1 MNRASRVGVLHPG
14 ALGGALGKAIAEA
27 GDTPISCLRGRS
39 ATTRERALAANF
51 VVVPS
56 LDELARDSD
65 IVISLV
71 PPARALEVA
80 LCFAAC
86 ADQYA
91 DSARMPTFIDA
102 NSVAAR
108 TKKHIADI
116 LSTVGV
122 SCLDGA
128 FLGPANRIGTE
139 NVMLLSGPG
148 ADKVAPVFRK
158 VVETRVVAEE
168 VGQASSLKMTMAIL
182 TKALPALLL
191 EMVCA
196 SAKNGQ
202 LGPALDLMRRLY
214 PGIIEFLERTLPTY
228 PEHIGRRVFELT
240 EVRDWL
246 RELDQR
252 AVMTEGAITVLE
264 RLSRQELS
272 SNIDWRF
279 EDLLRAIGESDM
291 LSSDERGA
299 IDSDPA
305 GTPSGISTTK

>member
-65 IVISLV
+65 RVISLV
-71 PPARALEVA
+71 PAARAVGVA

-86 ADQYA
+86 ADQCS
-91 DSARMPTFIDA
+91 DSVRMPTFIDA

-108 TKKHIADI
+108 TKERIANI
-116 LSTVGV
+116 LSAVGV
-122 SCLDGA
+122 CCLDGA
-128 FLGPANRIGTE
+128 FLGPANQIGRE
-139 NVMLLSGPG
+139 DVMLLSRAG
-148 ADKVAPVFRK
+148 ANKVAPVFRK
-158 VVETRVVAEE
+158 VVEARVVAEE

-182 TKALPALLL
+182 TKALAALLL

-246 RELDQR
+246 RELDQL

-264 RLSRQELS
+264 RLSLRELS

-279 EDLLRAIGESDM
+279 
-291 LSSDERGA
+291 
-299 IDSDPA
+299 
-305 GTPSGISTTK
+305 